1 MSKIIAYLRVSTIGQ
16 AEDGA
21 GLDAQ
26 LDACKAWAA
35 ARGLEIAEVH
45 QDAGVSGAKQ
55 PHERP
60 GLMAAIA
67 SLESGD
73 TLLVYKRDR
82 LARDMMAS
90 LLADDLVKKQGGKV
104 VSTQGEASDDD
115 SPTGQFIRTVLD
127 AVSQY
132 ERAMI
137 KARLMAG
144 RNAKKARGHQ
154 TTAIIPYGFKADPDN
169 AGKLV
174 KHDQEQAVLA
184 EIAGLRAAGLSL
196 RDIADDLA
204 KRGTMARNGKPFSA
218 KVLNDLIKRN
228 AA

>member
-1 MSKIIAYLRVSTIGQ
+1 MSRTIAYLRVSTIGQ

-73 TLLVYKRDR
+73 TLLVYRLDR
-82 LARDMMAS
+82 IARDMMSAMI
-90 LLADDLVKKQGGKV
+90 AEDLVRRQNARIISAAGE
-104 VSTQGEASDDD
+104 STENDD
-115 SPTGQFIRTVLD
+115 PTSQFCRQVLV
-127 AVSQY
+127 AVAQL
-132 ERAMI
+132 ERSLI

-144 RNAKKARGHQ
+144 RNAKKARGGK
-154 TTAIIPYGFKADPDN
+154 TTNIVPYGFMADPADDKKIIRN
-169 AGKLV
+169 AS
-174 KHDQEQAVLA
+174 EQIVLA

-218 KVLNDLIKRN
+218 KVLNDLLKRN

>member
-1 MSKIIAYLRVSTIGQ
+1 MSRIIAYLRVSTVHQ
-16 AEDGA
+16 VEDGA

-26 LDACKAWAA
+26 LDACNAWAA
-35 ARGLEIAEVH
+35 ARGLEVSEVH

-67 SLESGD
+67 SLETGD

-90 LLADDLVKKQGGKV
+90 LLADDLISKQGAKV
-104 VSTQGEASDDD
+104 VSTQGEASEDNT
-115 SPTGQFIRTVLD
+115 PTGQFIRTVLD

-144 RNAKKARGHQ
+144 RNAKKARGHK
-154 TTAIIPYGFKADPDN
+154 TTHIIPYGFQADPAD
-169 AGKLV
+169 ASRIIKC
-174 KHDQEQAVLA
+174 DQEQAVLSEA
-184 EIAGLRAAGLSL
+184 AALRAAGLSL
-196 RDIADDLA
+196 RDIASELA
-204 KRGTMARNGKPFSA
+204 TRGILARNGKPFSA
-218 KVLNDLIKRN
+218 KVLNDLLKR
-228 AA
+228 AS

>member
-1 MSKIIAYLRVSTIGQ
+1 MSRIIAYLRVSTVGQ
-16 AEDGA
+16 VEDGA
-21 GLDAQ
+21 GLESQ
-26 LDACKAWAA
+26 LDACTGWAA
-35 ARGLEIAEVH
+35 ARSVELAEVH
-45 QDAGVSGAKQ
+45 QDAGISGAKQ

-67 SLESGD
+67 TLEPGD

-90 LLADDLVKKQGGKV
+90 LLADDLITKQGARV
-104 VSTQGEASDDD
+104 VSTQGEASEDDT
-115 SPTGQFIRTVLD
+115 PTGQFIRTVLD

-144 RNAKKARGHQ
+144 RMLKRRGHQ
-154 TTAIIPYGFKADPDN
+154 TTRIIPYGFMADPEN
-169 AGKLV
+169 AGKLI
-174 KHDQEQAVLA
+174 KSELEQAVLSEA
-184 EIAGLRAAGLSL
+184 ATLRAAGMSL
-196 RDIADDLA
+196 RDIADALA
-204 KRGTMARNGKPFSA
+204 ARGMVARNGKPFSA
-218 KVLNDLIKRN
+218 KVLNDILKR

>member
-1 MSKIIAYLRVSTIGQ
+1 MSRIIAYLRVSTVGQ
-16 AEDGA
+16 VEDGA
-21 GLDAQ
+21 GLESQ
-26 LDACKAWAA
+26 LDACTGWAA
-35 ARGLEIAEVH
+35 ARSVELAEVH
-45 QDAGVSGAKQ
+45 QDAGISGAKQ

-67 SLESGD
+67 TLEPGD

-90 LLADDLVKKQGGKV
+90 LLADDLITKQGARV
-104 VSTQGEASDDD
+104 VSTQGEASEDDT
-115 SPTGQFIRTVLD
+115 PTGQFIRTVLD

-154 TTAIIPYGFKADPDN
+154 TTRIIPYGFMADPEN
-169 AGKLV
+169 AGKLI
-174 KHDQEQAVLA
+174 KSELEQAVLSEA
-184 EIAGLRAAGLSL
+184 ATLRAAGMSL
-196 RDIADDLA
+196 RDIADALA
-204 KRGTMARNGKPFSA
+204 ARGMVARNGKPFSA
-218 KVLNDLIKRN
+218 KVLNDILKR

>member
-1 MSKIIAYLRVSTIGQ
+1 MSRVVAYLRVSSVGQ
-16 AEDGA
+16 VEDGA
-21 GLDAQ
+21 GLEAQ
-26 LDACKAWAA
+26 LDACTAWAT
-35 ARGLEIAEVH
+35 ARGLELAEVH

-67 SLESGD
+67 ALEPGD

-90 LLADDLVKKQGGKV
+90 LLADDLVKRQGAKV

-115 SPTGQFIRTVLD
+115 TPTGQFIRTVLD
-127 AVSQY
+127 AVAEY

-144 RNAKKARGHQ
+144 RNAKKARGHK
-154 TTAIIPYGFKADPDN
+154 TTRIIPYGFKADPADESRI
-169 AGKLV
+169 V
-174 KHDQEQAVLA
+174 KDEHEQAVLA
-184 EIAGLRAAGLSL
+184 DMATLRAAGMSL
-196 RDIADDLA
+196 RDIAAELA
-204 KRGTMARNGKPFSA
+204 ARGLMARNGKPFAA
-218 KVLNDLIKRN
+218 KVLADLLKRT
-228 AA
+228 A

>member
-1 MSKIIAYLRVSTIGQ
+1 MSKIIAYLRVSSVGQ
-16 AEDGA
+16 VEDGA

-26 LDACKAWAA
+26 LDACTAWAA
-35 ARGLEIAEVH
+35 ARGLELSGIH
-45 QDAGVSGAKQ
+45 QDAGISGAKQ

-67 SLESGD
+67 ALEPGD

-115 SPTGQFIRTVLD
+115 TPTGLFIRQVLD
-127 AVSQY
+127 AVAQY
-132 ERAMI
+132 EKAMI

-144 RNAKKARGHQ
+144 RNAKKARGYK
-154 TTAIIPYGFKADPDN
+154 TTRIVPYGFRVDPAD
-169 AGKLV
+169 AGRIV
-174 KHDQEQAVLA
+174 KDDHEQAILDD
-184 EIAGLRAAGLSL
+184 IRTLRYSGLSL
-196 RDIADDLA
+196 RDIADELA
-204 KRGTMARNGKPFSA
+204 SRGLMARNGKPFAA
-218 KVLNDLIKRN
+218 KVLAELLRRT
-228 AA
+228 A

>member
-1 MSKIIAYLRVSTIGQ
+1 MARTIAYLRVSTINQ

-26 LDACKAWAA
+26 LDACNAWAV
-35 ARGLEIAEVH
+35 ARGLELAEVH

-55 PHERP
+55 PHERL

-67 SLESGD
+67 SLEPGD
-73 TLLVYKRDR
+73 TLLVYRLDR
-82 LARDMMAS
+82 IARDMMSAMI
-90 LLADDLVKKQGGKV
+90 AEDLVRRQNARIISAAGE
-104 VSTQGEASDDD
+104 STENDD
-115 SPTGQFIRTVLD
+115 PTSQFCRQVLV
-127 AVSQY
+127 AVAQL
-132 ERAMI
+132 ERSLI

-144 RNAKKARGHQ
+144 RNAKKARGHK
-154 TTAIIPYGFKADPDN
+154 TTGIIPYGFKADAEN

-174 KHDQEQAVLA
+174 KDDQEQAVLA

-196 RDIADDLA
+196 RDIAADLA

-218 KVLNDLIKRN
+218 KVLNDLLKRN

>member
-1 MSKIIAYLRVSTIGQ
+1 MSQIIAYLRVSTIGQ

-67 SLESGD
+67 SLGNND

-90 LLADDLVKKQGGKV
+90 LLADDLIKRQGAKV

-144 RNAKKARGHQ
+144 RNAKKSRGHQ
-154 TTAIIPYGFKADPDN
+154 TTAIIPYGFKADPEN

-174 KHDQEQAVLA
+174 KDDHEQAVLA
-184 EIAGLRAAGLSL
+184 EVSALRAVGLSL
-196 RDIADDLA
+196 RDISARLA
-204 KRGTMARNGKPFSA
+204 EKSIMARNGKPFSA
-218 KVLNDLIKRN
+218 KVLADLIKR